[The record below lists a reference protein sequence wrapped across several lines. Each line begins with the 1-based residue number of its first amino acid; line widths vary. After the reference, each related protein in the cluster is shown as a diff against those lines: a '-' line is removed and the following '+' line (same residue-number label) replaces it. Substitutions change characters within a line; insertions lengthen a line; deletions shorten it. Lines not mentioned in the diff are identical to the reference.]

1 MTLAFASPRIG
12 QRQVLA
18 RGRLFERLTERGFP
32 RFDARLSYAFG
43 THRGTFPT
51 VLTIR
56 PGGWFALHLDPA
68 RDMPDLSGAGP
79 VRLTL
84 RLERPNDPPLDATLD
99 VPGADLAVV
108 EVPRSVDGKS
118 LTTMRVAGAPFS
130 FEIAVDPAPLL
141 LDGLVLR
148 DSDQA
153 APVAGLTISVATL
166 PDRVTDAQGRFR
178 ILALPVAEIV
188 TLSFDEGGRIT
199 DHTLCPLWG
208 GGAMTRTFSI
218 PSP

>member
-1 MTLAFASPRIG
+1 MTLAFASRRLG

-18 RGRLFERLTERGFP
+18 RGRLFERLTERSFP
-32 RFDARLSYAFG
+32 RFDARLSYTFG
-43 THRGTFPT
+43 TNRGTFPT

-56 PGGWFALHLDPA
+56 PGGWFALHLDPS
-68 RDMPDLSGAGP
+68 RDMPDLSAAGP

-84 RLERPNDPPLDATLD
+84 TLTRPGDPPLDATLD
-99 VPGADLAVV
+99 VPGANLAVV
-108 EVPRSVDGKS
+108 EVPRPVAGQA
-118 LTTMRVAGAPFS
+118 LTTLRVAGAPFS
-130 FEIAVDPAPLL
+130 FEVGVDPTPVL

-153 APVAGLTISVATL
+153 APAAGVILRIAFL
-166 PDRVTDAQGRFR
+166 PDRLTDAQGRFR
-178 ILALPVAEIV
+178 IPALPVAEAV

-199 DHTLCPLWG
+199 DHILRPLWG

>member
-1 MTLAFASPRIG
+1 MTLAFASPRLG

-32 RFDARLSYAFG
+32 RFVARLSYSFG
-43 THRGTFPT
+43 TTQGIFPT

-56 PGGWFALHLDPA
+56 PGGWFALHLDPS
-68 RDMPDLSGAGP
+68 RDMPDLSGAGF

-84 RLERPNDPPLDATLD
+84 RLERPGDPPLEATLD

-108 EVPRSVDGKS
+108 EVPRPVDGQS
-118 LTTMRVAGAPFS
+118 LTTMRVTGAPFS
-130 FEIAVDPAPLL
+130 FGIGVDPAPLL
-141 LDGLVLR
+141 LDGLVLH

-153 APVAGLTISVATL
+153 APAAGITLRVATL

-178 ILALPVAEIV
+178 IPALPLAEVV
-188 TLSFDEGGRIT
+188 TLSFDEGGTIT
-199 DHTLCPLWG
+199 DHTLRPLWG
-208 GGAMTRTFSI
+208 GDAMSHTFSI